1 MKRRVVVTG
10 LGAVSPL
17 GTSVS
22 QTWENAIAG
31 KSGIGPITRFDASP
45 FASRIAGEIKNFDPL
60 QYVDKKVRRY
70 DPFAIYALA
79 AQMAMEDASLTI
91 GPDIAERIGIM
102 IGSGMGGALTIEKE
116 SGTSQ
121 LWSPQNITV
130 CHSGHYSKSGFRAC
144 FHAFRRQGPHQLFCN
159 RLCLRDNSHRRCL

>member
-45 FASRIAGEIKNFDPL
+45 FASRIAGEIKNFAPL
-60 QYVDKKVRRY
+60 QYVDKKKSVATILLPFTLWLQRRW
-70 DPFAIYALA
+70 
-79 AQMAMEDASLTI
+79 
-91 GPDIAERIGIM
+91 
-102 IGSGMGGALTIEKE
+102 
-116 SGTSQ
+116 
-121 LWSPQNITV
+121 LWKT
-130 CHSGHYSKSGFRAC
+130 
-144 FHAFRRQGPHQLFCN
+144 
-159 RLCLRDNSHRRCL
+159 RL